1 MTNYREILR
10 LSALGC
16 SQQDIAYSINVSKKT
31 VNRILKR
38 ARELSISWPL
48 DNDQTNEVLSG
59 QLFPVETASS
69 TATNKRMPDFDYI
82 HKELL
87 KNGMNSSE
95 EKTALWQMLSWTESS
110 MTATE

>member
-16 SQQDIAYSINVSKKT
+16 SQQDIAYSVNVSKKT

-38 ARELSISWPL
+38 ARELNISWPL

-59 QLFPVETASS
+59 QLFPVGQTTS
-69 TATNKRMPDFDYI
+69 TATNKRMPDFDYV

-87 KNGMNSSE
+87 KCIFR
-95 EKTALWQMLSWTESS
+95 S
-110 MTATE
+110 MRPTFTGK